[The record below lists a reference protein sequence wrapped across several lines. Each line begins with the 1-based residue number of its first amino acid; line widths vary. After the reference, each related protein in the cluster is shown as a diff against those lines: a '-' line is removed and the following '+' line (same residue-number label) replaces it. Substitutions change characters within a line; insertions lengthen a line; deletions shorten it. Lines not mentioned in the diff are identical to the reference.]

1 MFFKR
6 PSDWK
11 KILQVNHNDH
21 VRLILVQ
28 SKYLRVIE
36 AKLKVYNEY
45 KDEIESENLLLQHV
59 FDDYDE
65 IAKLCAYKK
74 LSWIFGIVE
83 CSRILFNRKR
93 LPRIINEALDCV
105 LTPEYIRRFCRGCII
120 YIDGNPVG
128 SVDDS
133 PYMFYNYFSVEKSMV
148 SVIIYTLEEIGK
160 TLGAEIYDGILQYI
174 ELQTRGELEIVLK
187 YLELKLCNSTS
198 FTVKSSLEE
207 LLLPR
212 TPVFK
217 AFVKHIVNVLN
228 PVDVNSKEWR
238 DTVARDIYKKFCD
251 KRHLIFDTV
260 LKQIIATSEDLD
272 IFSERLGKAREKI
285 QLMHQN
291 TCK

>member
-6 PSDWK
+6 PSDWE

-45 KDEIESENLLLQHV
+45 KDEIESENILLQHV

-83 CSRILFNRKR
+83 CSRKLFNRKR
-93 LPRIINEALDCV
+93 LPSIINEALDCV
-105 LTPEYIRRFCRGCII
+105 LTPEYIRRLCRGCII
-120 YIDGNPVG
+120 YFDGNHVG

-133 PYMFYNYFSVEKSMV
+133 PYISFSVEKVMV
-148 SVIIYTLEEIGK
+148 SVITYTLQEIGK
-160 TLGAEIYDGILQYI
+160 TLGSEIYDGILQYI
-174 ELQTRGELEIVLK
+174 ELQTRGELEMVLK

-198 FTVKSSLEE
+198 FTVKSLEG

-217 AFVKHIVNVLN
+217 AFGEHIVNVLN

-260 LKQIIATSEDLD
+260 LKQIIATSDDLD

-291 TCK
+291 TCKYT